1 MRNIELKA
9 KISDLDQ
16 TRRTAESIATER
28 LGTEH
33 QVDTYFYC
41 RQGRL
46 KLRQIDRSPAQLI
59 WYARTDRPEARASNY
74 FVVPISNPETLKAAL
89 TAALGTRSVVKK
101 RREIFLWHNVRI
113 HLDRVEGLG
122 AFIEFEAVLDPEQD
136 DTVGHARLDELAE
149 RFQIGRD
156 NLVSSSYSDL
166 LG

>member
-16 TRRTAESIATER
+16 ARRTAESIATKR

-33 QVDTYFYC
+33 QVDTYFHC
-41 RQGRL
+41 HEGRL

-59 WYARTDRPEARASNY
+59 WYARTDQPAAKASDY
-74 FVVPISNPETLKAAL
+74 LVVPISNPETLKAAL
-89 TAALGTRSVVKK
+89 TAALGTHSVVEKQ
-101 RREIFLWHNVRI
+101 REIFLWHNVRI

-122 AFIEFEAVLDPEQD
+122 VFIEFEAVLDPEQD
-136 DTVGHARLDELAE
+136 DTVGHDRLEELVGLFHVE
-149 RFQIGRD
+149 RDKLIPG
-156 NLVSSSYSDL
+156 SYSDL